1 MSQDPTLRQI
11 RDDIAYNA
19 RVAKDADRNQAT
31 NAKKAKAGTLAS
43 APSAAVP
50 ANGNGAP
57 SIGPGNKMDLNATS
71 EAIARAL
78 SQMSEQS

>member
-1 MSQDPTLRQI
+1 LRQI
-11 RDDIAYNA
+11 RDEMIYNA
-19 RVAKDADRNQAT
+19 RVAQEADRNRTT

-57 SIGPGNKMDLNATS
+57 NIGPGNKMDLNATS
-71 EAIARAL
+71 EAIAKAL
-78 SQMSEQS
+78 AQMSEQS